1 MWNDFFQK
9 DSKRMVHIR
18 KCNFEWENRLKQNS
32 KSNKEQTTEKKKK
45 KEIRRIIH
53 YALHKGKLRLTK
65 T

>member
-1 MWNDFFQK
+1 
-9 DSKRMVHIR
+9 MVHIR

>member
-1 MWNDFFQK
+1 MP
-9 DSKRMVHIR
+9 HIR

-45 KEIRRIIH
+45 KKKEIRRINH